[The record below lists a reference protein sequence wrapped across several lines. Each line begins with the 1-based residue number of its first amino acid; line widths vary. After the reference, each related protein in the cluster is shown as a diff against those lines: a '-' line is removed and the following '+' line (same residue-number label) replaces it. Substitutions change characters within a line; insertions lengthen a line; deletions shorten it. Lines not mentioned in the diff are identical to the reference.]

1 MLMEEERLRREK
13 DDLDRRYRKELE
25 ERRRTYEQM
34 QDDNLQT
41 LEDFWEKMHDEE
53 TYKWEK
59 LMSTKPQVQ
68 YVERDDTLKLGQS
81 LVDHL
86 QHSLRTELT
95 KIKNDVDLQ
104 EVDLQ
109 GQVNLLRKEGYDAD
123 KERAQVLT
131 EIDQLHRNLQDSKH
145 VEGIRN
151 KYVYQTLLWDKLMN

>member
-1 MLMEEERLRREK
+1 
-13 DDLDRRYRKELE
+13 
-25 ERRRTYEQM
+25 
-34 QDDNLQT
+34 
-41 LEDFWEKMHDEE
+41 MHDEE

-86 QHSLRTELT
+86 HHSLRTELT

-131 EIDQLHRNLQDSKH
+131 EIDQLHRNL
-145 VEGIRN
+145 
-151 KYVYQTLLWDKLMN
+151 